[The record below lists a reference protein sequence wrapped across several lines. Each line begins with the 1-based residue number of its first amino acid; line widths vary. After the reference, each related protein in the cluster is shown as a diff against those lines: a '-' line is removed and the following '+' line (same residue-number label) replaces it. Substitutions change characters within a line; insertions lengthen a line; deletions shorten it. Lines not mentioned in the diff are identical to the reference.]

1 MVEKILDI
9 AGEEVSKAK
18 SNVSNKVVEV
28 PTMPDDNSGSEAL
41 LRSNDSNLAE
51 EIEIGAMK
59 SGKVIENTDEGPDVH
74 ETDLEDVHKL
84 LMDENSDSD
93 SDEDEDLKG
102 SAVTVQNVQNL
113 LFQDQDFSDSE
124 DEEEEN
130 QYAVPPQHEPSV
142 MEKVSAFI
150 SSIPKIDSEEEENTQ
165 IIPPQSDISTL
176 EIKTRFL
183 SSTPRLNGEMFSR
196 IN

>member
-1 MVEKILDI
+1 MT
-9 AGEEVSKAK
+9 
-18 SNVSNKVVEV
+18 N
-28 PTMPDDNSGSEAL
+28 PDDSNHAAEVAALHSE
-41 LRSNDSNLAE
+41 NT
-51 EIEIGAMK
+51 IK
-59 SGKVIENTDEGPDVH
+59 NTDEGPDEY

-93 SDEDEDLKG
+93 SDEDEDFTG
-102 SAVTVQNVQNL
+102 SAATDKDVQNL
-113 LFQDQDFSDSE
+113 LFQDQDFSDS
-124 DEEEEN
+124 DDDVEEN
-130 QYAVPPQHEPSV
+130 QDAVPPQNEPSV
-142 MEKVSAFI
+142 IEKVSAFI